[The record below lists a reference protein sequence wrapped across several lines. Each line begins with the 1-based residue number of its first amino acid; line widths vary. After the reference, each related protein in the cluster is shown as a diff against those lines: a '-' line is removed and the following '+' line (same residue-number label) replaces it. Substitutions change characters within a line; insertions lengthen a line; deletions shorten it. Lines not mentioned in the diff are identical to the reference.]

1 MSDLPRSFVTVGA
14 GQAAVAAVRLLRRRG
29 FDGRVTVLSDENH
42 APYQRPPLSK
52 EYLRG
57 DTEPEA
63 VTLLDEAWCTE
74 NAVELRLG
82 VRAESVAEGRVRLTD
97 GCEVESDAVLLAT
110 GVRAR
115 RLPGVEGERVVHLR
129 TLDDAARLRDML
141 PAAERIAVVGGGLI
155 GSEVAASARALG
167 IAVTTL
173 EAGALP
179 LISQLGFEM
188 AEFYAGLHREY
199 GVDLRCGQEI
209 GSVTETG
216 SGVLVRTADGDVEA
230 DLVVVAVGAV
240 PNDEIA
246 RASGL
251 EVDPSRGGIVVDD
264 SCRTALPGVFA
275 AGDVASRAVGDGFV
289 RVEHVDNA
297 TTQGTAVAKALIG
310 KPGGPTEDVPWYW
323 SDQYEFGLQFLGRPR
338 PDAEIVVRGSTA
350 DRDFIAFYLSGGRV
364 HAAFAV
370 DRGGDVPAAKQLIA
384 LGLAV
389 PAAALADED
398 TDLFDLLDTVSA

>member
-57 DTEPEA
+57 DTEPED

-82 VRAESVAEGRVRLTD
+82 VRAESVAEGRIHLTD

-216 SGVLVRTADGDVEA
+216 RGVLVRTADGDVEA

-251 EVDPSRGGIVVDD
+251 EVDPVRGGIVVDD

-289 RVEHVDNA
+289 RVEHVHNA

-310 KPGGPTEDVPWYW
+310 KPGGPAEDVPWYW

-364 HAAFAV
+364 HASFAV